1 MLACFKRICYSA
13 PAHKER
19 ETMPIVAHQKITPR
33 KRTVFKKVET
43 REEKRISS
51 LSPTLNFMVKAVRQ
65 AGAGLVRDFR
75 EVSQLQVSRKGPG
88 DFVTNADIFTEK
100 KLIEFIKKNRPN
112 DAILSEEC
120 GEIPAQN
127 NSPYKWVMDPIDGT
141 NNFLHGIPFF
151 AISLALMRH
160 DDVIAGVVY
169 NPVTS
174 ELYYAEKGQ
183 GAFLMTPGGDVRLRV
198 SGRTALEQSMVATNS
213 YALKNINGLV
223 ERMIGKPFCFRCIG
237 STALA
242 LAGVAAGQLD
252 VFFDCRCHIWDLAAG
267 YLLVKEAGGVV
278 QTWDGKMNMDCILS
292 NSGMLATTL
301 DLREK
306 VLNFILPKEKAC
318 KKKKTSV

>member
-1 MLACFKRICYSA
+1 
-13 PAHKER
+13 
-19 ETMPIVAHQKITPR
+19 MPIVAHQKITPR

-100 KLIEFIKKNRPN
+100 KLIEFIKKNCPN

-141 NNFLHGIPFF
+141 NNFLHAVPFF
-151 AISLALMRH
+151 AISLALLRN
-160 DDVIAGVVY
+160 DEVIAGVIY
-169 NPVTS
+169 NPITN

-183 GAFLMTPGGDVRLRV
+183 GAFLMTPTGDVRLRV
-198 SGRTALEQSMVATNS
+198 SGRTKLEESMVATNS
-213 YALKNINGLV
+213 YALRTVNGL
-223 ERMIGKPFCFRCIG
+223 IDKIIKNPFCFRCLG

-242 LAGVAAGQLD
+242 LAQVAAGQLD

-267 YLLVKEAGGVV
+267 YLLIQEAGGIV
-278 QTWDGKMNMDCILS
+278 QTWDGQKDL
-292 NSGMLATTL
+292 NSVLKENGVLATSL
-301 DLREK
+301 GLREK
-306 VLNFILPKEKAC
+306 ILNFINSKEKTC
-318 KKKKTSV
+318 KKKKKSV

>member
-1 MLACFKRICYSA
+1 
-13 PAHKER
+13 
-19 ETMPIVAHQKITPR
+19 MPIVAHQKITPR
-33 KRTVFKKVET
+33 KQTVLFKRHET
-43 REEKRISS
+43 REDKRISS
-51 LSPTLNFMVKAVRQ
+51 LSPTLNFMVKAVRH

-88 DFVTNADIFTEK
+88 DFVSNADVFTEK
-100 KLIEFIKKNRPN
+100 KLVEFIKKTRPN
-112 DAILSEEC
+112 DAIVSEEC

-127 NSPYKWVMDPIDGT
+127 GSPYKWVMDPIDGT
-141 NNFLHGIPFF
+141 NNFLHAVPFF
-151 AISLALMRH
+151 AVSLALMRE
-160 DDVIAGVVY
+160 DEVIAGVIY
-169 NPVTS
+169 NPITT

-183 GAFLMTPGGDVRLRV
+183 GAFVMTPTGDTRLRV
-198 SGRTALEQSMVATNS
+198 SGRTNLEQSMVSTNS

-242 LAGVAAGQLD
+242 LAHVAAGQLD

-267 YLLVKEAGGVV
+267 YLLVKEAGGIV
-278 QTWDGKMNMDCILS
+278 QTWDGKTDMDSILKDK
-292 NSGMLATTL
+292 GVLATSL

-306 VLNFILPKEKAC
+306 VLKFIQPKEKSC